1 MGLILPRW
9 GSILPRI
16 PPPTPVFDSAVT
28 QPFLGYVHT
37 QNSDTPNP
45 ALKHSFSLPE
55 LEVGKMNYSL
65 GNLDPTGNWTQC
77 LKSEQNFSRSDSNEQ
92 KKLFMFHSLTCHWVK
107 IGHGNK
113 LHVPNRILCK
123 APDLNQG
130 PVLEKESAQTPIKTL
145 HGSRQ
150 NAKMTKTSSQVGSIQ
165 TWIKISSF

>member
-16 PPPTPVFDSAVT
+16 PSPTPVFDSAVT

-92 KKLFMFHSLTCHWVK
+92 KKLFMFHSLTCH
-107 IGHGNK
+107 
-113 LHVPNRILCK
+113 
-123 APDLNQG
+123 
-130 PVLEKESAQTPIKTL
+130 
-145 HGSRQ
+145 
-150 NAKMTKTSSQVGSIQ
+150 
-165 TWIKISSF
+165 